1 MARAPIKYEPPPGVV
16 LSTVPTIRGRAGAH
30 SWLNDVL
37 EVPVRLNYVRAATA
51 KGEIPCTKI
60 GGALIFSTQS
70 LFDWIMSLTT
80 EATA

>member
-1 MARAPIKYEPPPGVV
+1 MARTPNKHQPPPGVV

-30 SWLNDVL
+30 AWLNEVL
-37 EVPVRLNYVRAATA
+37 GVPVRLNYVRAATA

-60 GGALIFSTQS
+60 GGALVFSSQS
-70 LFDWIMSLTT
+70 LFEWTMGLTE